1 MNMKKL
7 IICLFC
13 VASAGVTV
21 AEGLSPIKVPFNELP
36 KEEQEARIAKAMANR
51 IRRTGGDIE
60 KPNSQRGK
68 ILVVNSQKVVPSD
81 GLIKAVEEL
90 RKKSRL
96 NIVFSES
103 NEKAS
108 VANAESLKKKSGADI
123 VVFITECESGPMIL
137 NAIDDGWAIV
147 NVNAVTKEARND
159 VFKAARVRKEMLRAF
174 YSIAG
179 SMNSNFPNSLMQ
191 SIRSPRDLD
200 KVGDIVPVD
209 VHARTIEN
217 LKSIG
222 ITPTQITSYLQ
233 ACKLGWAPAP
243 TNDIQKTIW
252 DKVHAAPK
260 NPMKIEF
267 DPKKG
272 R

>member
-1 MNMKKL
+1 MNKL

-13 VASAGVTV
+13 VVSAGATV
-21 AEGLSPIKVPFNELP
+21 AENLTPIKVPFNELP
-36 KEEQEARIAKAMANR
+36 KEEQEARIAKARANR
-51 IRRTGGDIE
+51 VRRTGGDIE

-68 ILVVNSQKVVPSD
+68 ILIVNSQKIVPSD
-81 GLIKAVEEL
+81 GLIKAAEEL
-90 RKKSRL
+90 KIKSRL
-96 NIVFSES
+96 DIVFAES
-103 NEKAS
+103 NDEIS
-108 VANAESLKKKSGADI
+108 IANADTLKKKSGADI
-123 VVFITECESGPMIL
+123 VVFITECENGPMML

-147 NVNAVTKEARND
+147 NVKAVTKDARNE

-200 KVGDIVPVD
+200 KLGDVVPVD
-209 VHARTIEN
+209 VHARSIEN

-222 ITPTQITSYLQ
+222 VTPTQITSYLQ

-243 TNDIQKTIW
+243 TNDIQKAIW
-252 DKVHAAPK
+252 DKVHAMPTAPI
-260 NPMKIEF
+260 KIKPET
-267 DPKKG
+267 K
-272 R
+272 RVRE